1 MEQTHY
7 FGYIVNG
14 HRSCVS
20 VCHPSILALIHLH
33 SCIPTE
39 IRRASTTTTT
49 PSSSSNDHRG
59 RNRRTRILLHG
70 LVQSQQIWRASDEGQ
85 ELGQVLVLICK
96 TIVVTA
102 ENSLIISPP
111 LTVST
116 PPTVLTYQLWEST
129 PTRPLPATQ
138 TSSARPA
145 SRTPASPSSPSLS
158 AYRSSLAGPRTDPIL
173 RNNQSNQFL
182 FSLF

>member
-1 MEQTHY
+1 MEPTHY

-33 SCIPTE
+33 SSIPTE

-49 PSSSSNDHRG
+49 TPSSSSSNDHRG

-111 LTVST
+111 LISKY
-116 PPTVLTYQLWEST
+116 PSR
-129 PTRPLPATQ
+129 RP
-138 TSSARPA
+138 
-145 SRTPASPSSPSLS
+145 
-158 AYRSSLAGPRTDPIL
+158 
-173 RNNQSNQFL
+173 L
-182 FSLF
+182 FSLTSFGNRRQRGHCPQRRPLQFVLLLVLLLHRVRLHFQRTGRL

>member
-1 MEQTHY
+1 MEPTHY

-33 SCIPTE
+33 SSIPTE
-39 IRRASTTTTT
+39 IRRASTTAT
-49 PSSSSNDHRG
+49 PSSSNDHRG

-116 PPTVLTYQLWEST
+116 PPAAAHCSH
-129 PTRPLPATQ
+129 LPALGIDANAAT
-138 TSSARPA
+138 ARNA
-145 SRTPASPSSPSLS
+145 
-158 AYRSSLAGPRTDPIL
+158 D
-173 RNNQSNQFL
+173 L
-182 FSLF
+182 FSSSCFSYSCFTEFAFTFSVQVVFSGSTN